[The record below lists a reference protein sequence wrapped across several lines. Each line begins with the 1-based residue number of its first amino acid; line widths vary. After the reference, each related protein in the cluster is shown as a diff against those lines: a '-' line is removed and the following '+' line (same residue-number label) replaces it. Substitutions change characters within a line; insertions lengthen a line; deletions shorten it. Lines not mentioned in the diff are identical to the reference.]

1 MTPSKKTL
9 VSYVSY
15 WAGGFFTTVPP
26 EKLNVLVCV
35 LNIMCMHIKSLQS
48 CPTLS
53 DPMNHSL
60 PGSCPWDSLGKDTGV
75 GCHMLLQGIFPTQGS
90 NPRLFMSSVL
100 AGVFFTTGTTCSIWV
115 SSCYLISH
123 FWNTLLFY
131 LPWFYSL
138 FTQAVPSEFW

>member
-1 MTPSKKTL
+1 MGQTL

-60 PGSCPWDSLGKDTGV
+60 PGSCPWDSLGKNTGV

-90 NPRLFMSSVL
+90 NPHLLSLLHWQEGSLLL
-100 AGVFFTTGTTCSIWV
+100 APPGKPLNIMWGILKLRS
-115 SSCYLISH
+115 YL
-123 FWNTLLFY
+123 LLM
-131 LPWFYSL
+131 
-138 FTQAVPSEFW
+138 